1 MHARTTQLEIDTVRV
16 PMDAAVALFEV
27 EVLPRL
33 REQAGFVGVYVLAN
47 PDGKAMLVSFWETAA
62 DADVSAADGWYPAV
76 LDEYVTLFRSP
87 PGRERYEVRLAVPPV
102 PAGAPSRDGSPC
114 NASSGSPPVA
124 SPSPSPSSWPSR
136 WAHSPS
142 SPPATPCSSGWG
154 CATSLADGAGPPSSC
169 WA

>member
-62 DADVSAADGWYPAV
+62 SADVSAPDGWYPNV

-87 PGRERYEVRLAVPPV
+87 PGRERYEVCLAVPPV
-102 PAGAPSRDGSPC
+102 AADAPA
-114 NASSGSPPVA
+114 
-124 SPSPSPSSWPSR
+124 
-136 WAHSPS
+136 
-142 SPPATPCSSGWG
+142 
-154 CATSLADGAGPPSSC
+154 
-169 WA
+169 

>member
-1 MHARTTQLEIDTVRV
+1 VHARTTQLEIDTVRV

-62 DADVSAADGWYPAV
+62 DADVSGADGWYPAV

-102 PAGAPSRDGSPC
+102 PAGAPS
-114 NASSGSPPVA
+114 
-124 SPSPSPSSWPSR
+124 
-136 WAHSPS
+136 
-142 SPPATPCSSGWG
+142 
-154 CATSLADGAGPPSSC
+154 
-169 WA
+169 